1 LTLQLACW
9 ACIDI
14 SILQEN
20 KFRLFERHLL
30 CSFDEKKDQ
39 ASSPKRY
46 AHMNFYV
53 LRDSKA
59 KRLRHLVFAEF
70 VKTDTDDGTGSSWTL
85 LSCKIL
91 TKTIMVFL
99 SSLVSLK
106 FSLHKFVS
114 ALSSNRGMLLSD
126 TAHSSILIF
135 GYQHL

>member
-1 LTLQLACW
+1 LACW

-91 TKTIMVFL
+91 TKNNNGISF
-99 SSLVSLK
+99 
-106 FSLHKFVS
+106 FSGFS
-114 ALSSNRGMLLSD
+114 
-126 TAHSSILIF
+126 
-135 GYQHL
+135 